1 MENGEFLLGDK
12 LYYLKV
18 WKKNSFVLRILK
30 YIYIYIVCVCVCVF
44 SFTWGGLENRAV
56 EKVGIVSHEP

>member
-18 WKKNSFVLRILK
+18 WEKKFICVEDSQVAF
-30 YIYIYIVCVCVCVF
+30 VCVCVCF
-44 SFTWGGLENRAV
+44 FPLLGGSFGVTGRLRR
-56 EKVGIVSHEP
+56 